1 VLNTSGLTTPGSN
14 TATTHL
20 YCKLRFLLQN
30 KDSVFQMDSRINVMQ
45 VFLMERARLL
55 FEGIP

>member
-14 TATTHL
+14 TARTHL
-20 YCKLRFLLQN
+20 CCKLRFLLQN
-30 KDSVFQMDSRINVMQ
+30 KESVFQMDSRINVTQ